1 MVPLLEIGGH
11 ELLNEQKAEWS
22 DLMKFELTEEQ
33 NLIRDMVR
41 EFAETEVAPS
51 AQDRDEEERFDRELM
66 FNRLAELGL
75 TGIVFPE
82 EYNGAGADYIS
93 YAIAVEELSRVCAS
107 TGVTLSAHLSLCAN
121 PIYLFGTEEQKQQFL
136 SPLASGEKMGA
147 FGLTEPSAGS
157 DAGGTKTTAVFDGE
171 QWILNGTKIF
181 ITNAGDAEVYVVLA
195 RTDKEAKKHYGI
207 SAFIVEKDTPGF
219 TFGKKEKKM
228 GIRSSPTMELVFE
241 NCRIPKENLLGE
253 EGQGFKVAMKTL
265 DGGRIGI
272 AAQALGI
279 AQGALDQA
287 VSYAKERKQFD
298 KPIAAFQ
305 GVQFQLADMATQITA
320 ARFLVYNAA
329 YRASAGLSYSQDS
342 AMAKLMASETAM
354 RVTTQAVQILGGY
367 GYTREFPVERMMR
380 DAKITE
386 IYEGTSEVQRIVIGA
401 NLTR

>member
-1 MVPLLEIGGH
+1 
-11 ELLNEQKAEWS
+11 
-22 DLMKFELTEEQ
+22 MKFELTEEQ

-41 EFAETEVAPS
+41 SFAETEVAPS
-51 AQDRDEEERFDRELM
+51 AALRDEEESFDRGLM
-66 FNRLAELGL
+66 FDKLAELGL

-82 EYNGAGADYIS
+82 EYGGAGSDYIS

-121 PIYLFGTEEQKQQFL
+121 PIYLFGTEDQKQKYL
-136 SPLASGEKMGA
+136 TPLATGKKMGA
-147 FGLTEPSAGS
+147 FGLTEPAAGS
-157 DAGGTKTTAVFDGE
+157 DAGGTKTTAMREGKD
-171 QWILNGTKIF
+171 WILNGTKIF
-181 ITNAGDAEVYVVLA
+181 ITNGGEAETYVVTA
-195 RTDKEAKKHYGI
+195 RTDKEAKKHHGI

-219 TFGKKEKKM
+219 SFGKKEQKM

-241 NCRIPKENLLGE
+241 NCAIPAENLLGE

-279 AQGALDQA
+279 AQGALDEA
-287 VSYAKERKQFD
+287 VRYAKERKQFD
-298 KPIAAFQ
+298 VPISKFQ
-305 GVQFQLADMATQITA
+305 GVQFQLADMATQTQA
-320 ARFLVYNAA
+320 ARLLVYNAA
-329 YRASAGLSYSQDS
+329 YRASAGLSYSQES

-367 GYTREFPVERMMR
+367 GYTREYPVERMMR

-386 IYEGTSEVQRIVIGA
+386 IYEGTSEIQRIVIGSA
-401 NLTR
+401 LTR